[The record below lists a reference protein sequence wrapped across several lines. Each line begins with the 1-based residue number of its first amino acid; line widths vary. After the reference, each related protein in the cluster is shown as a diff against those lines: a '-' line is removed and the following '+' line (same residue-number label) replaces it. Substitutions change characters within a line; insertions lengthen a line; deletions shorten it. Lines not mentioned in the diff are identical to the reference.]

1 MILAAGGNQMLP
13 KGVPGVE
20 KGIPCNDVLR
30 GKVTLR
36 DAHVAVIGG
45 GMSGLETAKVSVH
58 DA

>member
-1 MILAAGGNQMLP
+1 MLP